1 MSKKIVV
8 KKVVESESD
17 SDVFDIPVTD
27 QRQLFDNEE
36 NDVEMNQE
44 EEEKAKYEVY
54 LDTLQ
59 TEYDSCPL

>member
-17 SDVFDIPVTD
+17 SDVFDISVTD
-27 QRQLFDNEE
+27 QRLLFDNEE

-44 EEEKAKYEVY
+44 EEKAKYEVY
-54 LDTLQ
+54 LDTL
-59 TEYDSCPL
+59 